1 MPAFIAINGED
12 AISLS
17 DAFRYLQRVGE
28 VDALI
33 SNVLRQYLIE
43 QAANTEPE
51 LAIAPTEVEQRMLDF
66 RQKQNLT
73 DSFQFRQWLDEQGM
87 DEALFQER
95 FAAEL
100 RVYKL
105 REYLAAQ
112 RLQEYFIER
121 KLFFDQVILSRI
133 VVQEADLADE
143 LFLQLQDGASFEN
156 LAREYSITEDRLFN
170 GMFGRVSRGN
180 LPDNLRAA
188 LDMVVPGAILNPME
202 MEGNWY
208 IFRLE
213 HTLPATLDNPAVRQ
227 ALLDEL
233 LEEWILN
240 RIRELDIEISLG
252 DEAETE
258 SAPG

>member
-17 DAFRYLQRVGE
+17 DAFRYLQRIGE
-28 VDALI
+28 VDSLI

-43 QAANTEPE
+43 QAFETQPE
-51 LAIAPTEVEQRMLDF
+51 LAIAPNEVDQRMLEF
-66 RQKQNLT
+66 RQKNNLT
-73 DSFQFRQWLDEQGM
+73 DSFQFREWLEGQGM

-100 RVYKL
+100 RLYKL
-105 REYLAAQ
+105 REHLAAQ

-121 KLFFDQVILSRI
+121 KLAFDQVILSRI
-133 VVQEADLADE
+133 VVPEADLADE

-180 LPDNLRAA
+180 LPDQLRAA
-188 LDMVVPGAILNPME
+188 LDLVVPGAILNPME

-213 HTLPATLDNPAVRQ
+213 HSLPATLDNPEVRQ

-233 LEEWILN
+233 LEAWVLN
-240 RIRELDIEISLG
+240 RLRELDIEISL
-252 DEAETE
+252 DHEATTE
-258 SAPG
+258 SAID